1 MVRQETGKAQS
12 MKVRYRKGIANHP
25 DPESCG
31 GAREGA
37 AEALTGEAAGQLLS
51 RVISYLE
58 RRRSRAVR
66 KATLLGALRRV
77 PDRLHAVI
85 EPEHVAKRFAQ
96 ELGDLVSA
104 R

>member
-1 MVRQETGKAQS
+1 MRESDTEGVATHG
-12 MKVRYRKGIANHP
+12 G
-25 DPESCG
+25 PESCG
-31 GAREGA
+31 CAREGA

-66 KATLLGALRRV
+66 KATLLGALTRV

-85 EPEHVAKRFAQ
+85 EPEHVAKLFAQ

>member
-1 MVRQETGKAQS
+1 

-37 AEALTGEAAGQLLS
+37 TEALTGEAAGQPLS
-51 RVISYLE
+51 RVISHLE
-58 RRRSRAVR
+58 RRRRRAVR
-66 KATLLGALRRV
+66 KATLLGAFSRV
-77 PDRLHAVI
+77 PGGLHAVI
-85 EPEHVAKRFAQ
+85 EPEHAEKLFAQ

>member
-1 MVRQETGKAQS
+1 

-37 AEALTGEAAGQLLS
+37 AEALTGEAAGQSLS

-58 RRRSRAVR
+58 RRRRRAVR
-66 KATLLGALRRV
+66 KATLLGALARV
-77 PDRLHAVI
+77 PGGLHAVI
-85 EPEHVAKRFAQ
+85 EPEHAEKLFAQ
-96 ELGDLVSA
+96 ELGALISA